1 MSLYARI
8 LLPCMLAL
16 AACSEQAPPALPDS
30 HPSDK
35 VPVTT
40 SSDEARAAF
49 LEGRERYEAL
59 HYADA
64 ATLFDRAIE
73 LDPDFALA
81 HLMRATVTESA
92 ERFYESLGK
101 AESSM
106 QAASPGEQIIIRSF
120 LAAAQNDI
128 DTQYQKLKKLEVL
141 YRHDERVHV
150 RLGNFHIAQQQFDE
164 AARHFLQA
172 IEINQ
177 DFAPAWNM
185 LGYAQRGGG
194 DFDAAKQAF
203 RRYIELVPD
212 EPNPFDSYAELL
224 MEAGDYDASIENY
237 RRALAITPD
246 FPPSHVGLIINYSL
260 KGEHENAIAAAENLY
275 LKARNM
281 PERQMAL
288 IRLSGAHLH
297 NRNQSAALG
306 ALDRLANLAIE
317 QDNLPVLA
325 TARELAGDI
334 LLVAGNTDAA
344 LGQYKAALEI
354 RRESPISRSAKSQA
368 GRQFLFKATL
378 AALQSGRADAA
389 ASYLDQYRVEARGGN
404 AFEHRRILELEGY
417 SALLAEDYELAVEK
431 LASGNQME
439 PVVRYFSALACEGMG
454 DYASARE
461 HAEAAA
467 FRNTLAISLPY
478 FRPQALELLERLP

>member
-1 MSLYARI
+1 
-8 LLPCMLAL
+8 MLAL
-16 AACSEQAPPALPDS
+16 AACGEPAPPALPDS
-30 HPSDK
+30 GPTDK

-40 SSDEARAAF
+40 SSDAARDAF
-49 LEGRERYEAL
+49 LEGRDEYESL
-59 HYADA
+59 HYAEA
-64 ATLFDRAIE
+64 ARLFDEAIE

-92 ERFYESLGK
+92 KQFYESLGK
-101 AESSM
+101 AEAAM
-106 QAASPGEQIIIRSF
+106 AAASPGEQIIIRSF

-128 DTQYQKLKKLEVL
+128 EGQHEKLKKLEVL

-150 RLGNFHIAQQQFDE
+150 RLGNFYVTQQQFAD
-164 AARHFLQA
+164 AVTHFLEA
-172 IEINQ
+172 IEINEE
-177 DFAPAWNM
+177 FAPAWNM
-185 LGYAQRGGG
+185 LGYAHRGSG
-194 DFDAAKQAF
+194 DFESAKSAF

-224 MEAGDYDASIENY
+224 MEAGDYEASIENY
-237 RRALAITPD
+237 RRALSIAPE

-260 KGEHENAIAAAENLY
+260 KGEHENAVAAAENLFRQ
-275 LKARNM
+275 ARNM
-281 PERQMAL
+281 PERQIAL

-297 NRNQSAALG
+297 AGDRDAALS
-306 ALDRLANLAIE
+306 ALDRLASLAIE
-317 QDNLPVLA
+317 KNNLPVLA
-325 TARELAGDI
+325 AARELAGDI

-378 AALQSGRADAA
+378 AALQSGRADDA
-389 ASYLDQYRVEARGGN
+389 ASYLSQYRIEARGGN
-404 AFEHRRILELEGY
+404 AFEQRRVLELEGY
-417 SALLAEDYELAVEK
+417 SALLAENYEMAVEK

-439 PVVRYFSALACEGMG
+439 PVVRYFSALACEGVG
-454 DYASARE
+454 DYESARR

-478 FRPQALELLERLP
+478 FRPQALEMLDRLP